1 MRLLDLRVAAR
12 QLRADPFNASVL
24 ILCLALALAASYL
37 LAVMLGERYR
47 PDPALHEPERI
58 VMLDFHG
65 NMPGRQEDWFL
76 GAPFALHEALQKS
89 RAPLQHLSRSS
100 NDWLTLR
107 VGERQ
112 QRSAVLALDASA
124 VELFGLRS
132 LQGDLKACLS
142 RPDTIVLRQ
151 SLARQLF
158 GERPALGQLLHAGK
172 HMLSVCALLADP
184 GSQSTLREPA
194 FIGFDSPAAE
204 LDEEMRSA
212 WFQITGRIYGRLAP
226 GASAAQV
233 GALAQAL
240 LDASPIMKQLPPDW
254 TADGRKAAFM
264 RALPITRLP
273 FEGREGRLRVQA
285 LWALGG
291 VAVLLLS
298 LALLNFINLSSV
310 RTVQRQ
316 REIAVRKSLGLGPLR
331 LLLQFAAE
339 AQLSIALA
347 AALAVL
353 LAWLMVPWLAG
364 VLQLPVPDSLLQ
376 ALPLLGLAAGC
387 TLLGGLVCLY
397 PAWLAWRQNAAAALQ
412 GRQASEG
419 ASGRWLR
426 RTLTVLQFGVALLVC
441 SLALILSL
449 QNRHVLA
456 RDLGFD
462 PHGVLALRMPD
473 GASPALAEDLRQ
485 ALAQRPEVQALAWS
499 DSVPGSGRI
508 EREGGFLRADLGSDG
523 GEARKLRVVHV
534 DADFFTLYRIPLL
547 AGQLR
552 TGEQDTVVLDL
563 PALRALGWARAE
575 QAVGQD
581 LRLAYT
587 GLAQRQQSWRIA
599 AVVPQLV
606 LESTRQPSQPHAF
619 ALKRSEQVLAT
630 GRGAWVL
637 NLRLREGEPASLAR
651 AEALIAPIW
660 KRYVPDQALQLEA
673 VEAAM
678 QEPYRADLRLAELV
692 TASSVLALALAGFG
706 VYALAAF
713 LVQRHARELVLR
725 KLYGASAGQALTR
738 LLREFAGLLLIAALL
753 ALPLSWWL
761 GQSYL
766 SQFADRA
773 AMGLWPQALALLGL
787 LLVSL
792 IASLHHGLQ
801 AMAMRSVLALKS

>member
-1 MRLLDLRVAAR
+1 MRFLDLRVAAR
-12 QLRADPFNASVL
+12 QLRAEPFNASVL
-24 ILCLALALAASYL
+24 ILGLALALAASYL

-47 PDPALHEPERI
+47 PDPALQEPERI

-89 RAPLQHLSRSS
+89 GAPLQHLSRSS
-100 NDWLTLR
+100 SDWLTLR

-132 LQGDLKACLS
+132 LQGDLRACLA
-142 RPDTIVLRQ
+142 RPDTIALRQ

-158 GERPALGQLLHAGK
+158 GEQRALGRVLRAGK
-172 HMLSVCALLADP
+172 HPLSVCALLPDA

-226 GASAAQV
+226 GASADQV

-254 TADGRKAAFM
+254 TAGGRKAAFM

-298 LALLNFINLSSV
+298 LAMLNFINLSSV

-347 AALAVL
+347 AALSVL

-387 TLLGGLVCLY
+387 TLLGLLVCLY
-397 PAWLAWRQNAAAALQ
+397 PAWLAWRMNAAAALQ

-426 RTLTVLQFGVALLVC
+426 RTLTVLQFGVALLAS
-441 SLALILSL
+441 SLALVLSL

-456 RDLGFD
+456 RELGFD

-508 EREGGFLRADLGSDG
+508 EREGGFLREGQA
-523 GEARKLRVVHV
+523 GEASKLRVIHV
-534 DADFFTLYRIPLL
+534 DADFFALYRIPLL
-547 AGQLR
+547 SGELRAGA
-552 TGEQDTVVLDL
+552 QDTVVLDQ
-563 PALRALGWARAE
+563 PALRAMGWSQPTEALGQE
-575 QAVGQD
+575 
-581 LRLAYT
+581 LRFAYT
-587 GLAQRQQSWRIA
+587 GLGQRQQSWRIA
-599 AVVPQLV
+599 AVVPRQV

-619 ALKRSEQVLAT
+619 ALKTSEQVLAT

-637 NLRLREGEPASLAR
+637 NLRLRDGEAASLAR
-651 AEALIAPIW
+651 AEAFIAPIW
-660 KRYVPDQALQLEA
+660 KRYVPDQPLQLEA
-673 VEAAM
+673 VEEAM

-706 VYALAAF
+706 VYALAAY

-753 ALPLSWWL
+753 ALPLSWLL

-787 LLVSL
+787 LFVSL

-801 AMAMRSVLALKS
+801 AMAMRPVLALKS

>member
-1 MRLLDLRVAAR
+1 MRFLDLRVAAR

-24 ILCLALALAASYL
+24 ILGLALALAASYL

-47 PDPALHEPERI
+47 PDPALQEPERI

-89 RAPLQHLSRSS
+89 GAPLQHLSRSS
-100 NDWLTLR
+100 SDWLTLR
-107 VGERQ
+107 VGELQ

-132 LQGDLKACLS
+132 LQGDLRSCLA

-158 GERPALGQLLHAGK
+158 GEQRALGRMLSAGK
-172 HMLSVCALLADP
+172 HPLNVCALLPDA
-184 GSQSTLREPA
+184 GSQSTLRESA

-226 GASAAQV
+226 GASAEQI
-233 GALAQAL
+233 GTLAQAL
-240 LDASPIMKQLPPDW
+240 LDASPIMKELPPDW
-254 TADGRKAAFM
+254 TAGGRKAAFM

-285 LWALGG
+285 LLALGG
-291 VAVLLLS
+291 VAALLLS

-387 TLLGGLVCLY
+387 TLLGGMVCLY
-397 PAWLAWRQNAAAALQ
+397 PAWLAWRQSAAAALQ

-419 ASGRWLR
+419 TSGRWLR
-426 RTLTVLQFGVALLVC
+426 RTLTVLQFGVALLAS
-441 SLALILSL
+441 SLALVLSL

-485 ALAQRPEVQALAWS
+485 ALAQRAEVQALAWS

-508 EREGGFLRADLGSDG
+508 EREGGFLRDG
-523 GEARKLRVVHV
+523 QTGEASKLRIVHV
-534 DADFFTLYRIPLL
+534 DADFFALYRIPMMSGELR
-547 AGQLR
+547 AGA
-552 TGEQDTVVLDL
+552 QDTVVQDL
-563 PALRALGWARAE
+563 PALRAMGWNQPAEALGQE
-575 QAVGQD
+575 
-581 LRLAYT
+581 LRFAYT
-587 GLAQRQQSWRIA
+587 GLGQRQQSWRIA
-599 AVVPQLV
+599 AVVPRQV
-606 LESTRQPSQPHAF
+606 LENTRQPSQPHAF
-619 ALKRSEQVLAT
+619 ALKTSEQVLAT

-637 NLRLREGEPASLAR
+637 NLRLRDGEPASLAR
-651 AEALIAPIW
+651 AEAFIAPIW
-660 KRYVPDQALQLEA
+660 KRYVPDQPLQLEA
-673 VEAAM
+673 VEEAM

-706 VYALAAF
+706 VYALAAY

-725 KLYGASAGQALTR
+725 KLYGASPRQALTR

-753 ALPLSWWL
+753 ALPLSWFL

-801 AMAMRSVLALKS
+801 AMAMRPVLALKS